1 MSIQYLQTEIEK
13 GLADTVPH
21 GMREGVARVTG
32 IYPAIVSAYFS
43 PDNERQSPAF
53 RLLMIQA
60 ALDELSPADG
70 EAHWQKIVEFREG
83 SRRHEYKSGPLSVE
97 HELGNLSKEFTDI
110 IVAKCEG
117 KPVVEQLREIADAE
131 RQITKYKEAV
141 HAQIGQTR
149 DAVERVN

>member
-1 MSIQYLQTEIEK
+1 MSIAFTQTEVERE
-13 GLADTVPH
+13 LADAVPH
-21 GMREGVARVTG
+21 GMREGIARVTG

-70 EAHWQKIVEFREG
+70 EIHWQKICAMRSASMPRTFAV
-83 SRRHEYKSGPLSVE
+83 PLSVE
-97 HELGNLSKEFTDI
+97 REMGNLAKEFTDV

-117 KPVVEQLREIADAE
+117 KPVIEVIREIEEAR
-131 RQITKYKEAV
+131 RQLDRFKESMYQAEAV
-141 HAQIGQTR
+141 
-149 DAVERVN
+149 N